1 MTVAV
6 DRRSHDLVSIP
17 RSGLSESWMD
27 VRASAFEARREL
39 GRALV
44 DNRAG
49 RSPMPRLFRADQRL
63 IRLEQYAR
71 QRAAESEG
79 ITFIAPADPNQL
91 ELPLA
96 DGCFDDHSTA

>member
-27 VRASAFEARREL
+27 VRASAFEARRDL
-39 GRALV
+39 GQALV
-44 DNRAG
+44 DQRAG

-63 IRLEQYAR
+63 IHLEQLAR
-71 QRAAESEG
+71 QRAAEAEG
-79 ITFIAPADPNQL
+79 ITFIDLADPNQL
-91 ELPLA
+91 ELPLP
-96 DGCFDDHSTA
+96 DSCFDDQSTA